1 MSGYKNLLKGCEIM
15 IINDV
20 KRLEQENAELKAK
33 IKKYAA
39 INEQETKD
47 YAELK
52 AENERLKTQYNC
64 YACGNCK
71 GKEDYINLEKHHIG
85 LGKEFD
91 KKVQTLQEIKAIAE
105 NCISKDACFECKYSD
120 DCYIEDAEIPTYD
133 ICKLLIQLITKAEE
147 E

>member
-91 KKVQTLQEIKAIAE
+91 KKVQTLQEIKAIVE
-105 NCISKDACFECKYSD
+105 DVPKEKNFMQYSFED
-120 DCYIEDAEIPTYD
+120 FNEIFTQ
-133 ICKLLIQLITKAEE
+133 ILQIIKKAEE